1 MKEIKPQ
8 QMSRNVFDA
17 IGKDWMLVAAEAD
30 GRANAMTASWGGMGV
45 LWNKCVA
52 FVFIRPQ
59 RFTKTLIDKADT
71 LSLSFFADD
80 ERAMLTYMGRTSGRD
95 EDKLTKQNLTYSAV
109 DGAPVFDRAELT
121 LVCRKL
127 YRQTLTKDG
136 FFDQS
141 LIKLNYPN
149 GDLHDVYV
157 VEIEKVLVG
166 E

>member
-71 LSLSFFADD
+71 LSLSFFADE
-80 ERAMLTYMGRTSGRD
+80 ERAMLT
-95 EDKLTKQNLTYSAV
+95 
-109 DGAPVFDRAELT
+109 
-121 LVCRKL
+121 
-127 YRQTLTKDG
+127 
-136 FFDQS
+136 
-141 LIKLNYPN
+141 
-149 GDLHDVYV
+149 
-157 VEIEKVLVG
+157 
-166 E
+166 

>member
-1 MKEIKPQ
+1 MDK
-8 QMSRNVFDA
+8 NVMQETDVFSL
-17 IGKDWMLVAAEAD
+17 IGDRWMLVAATD
-30 GRANAMTASWGGMGV
+30 KNGKTNAMTASWGGMGV

-95 EDKLTKQNLTYSAV
+95 EDKLAKQNLTYTAV
-109 DGAPVFDRAELT
+109 DGAPVFDRAKMT

-127 YRQTLTKDG
+127 YRQTLTKNG
-136 FFDQS
+136 FFDQTVFTQ
-141 LIKLNYPN
+141 NYPN